1 MTLCLRFVLH
11 LLVELSKN
19 KNKELVLNST
29 VELAFYGDDFT
40 GSTDVL
46 ESLSLRG
53 KKTIL
58 LLRVPEGNDAVN
70 FSDYDC
76 VGVAGISRSKDPAW
90 MRAELPKVY
99 RFLNSFDPKYI
110 HYKVCST
117 FDSNFHKGNLAVA
130 TQVGI
135 DVLSPSWTS
144 IVVGTPKI
152 KRYVCFGELFADS
165 KGETYR
171 IDRHPVMSCHP
182 ATPMTEA
189 NLVKHMHQLGEVDCA
204 SVNLSMYSDDSAATK
219 LQQFIAENKVVIF
232 DSVDY
237 SSQAKVGALIN
248 EHCQEGL
255 HFSVSSSG
263 FEDAVYSQNK
273 LVENINITP
282 KSRILALSG
291 SCSSITSSQ
300 IDYALSHGFIP
311 VELDIARLLM
321 LESRSQYLDEIVQTC
336 IDLLSSN
343 KSPLVYSALGPQ
355 KSGSTTT
362 SQDGDLHFDEMLG
375 SFLGAIALAVTKTGL
390 IERLAVAG
398 GDTSGYCI
406 QSLNLDA
413 LTFIAPLCP
422 GVPLCRAHAQDS
434 DIDGVEVALKG
445 GQMGSEDF
453 FVRLCSGGE

>member
-1 MTLCLRFVLH
+1 M
-11 LLVELSKN
+11 
-19 KNKELVLNST
+19 NST

-58 LLRVPEGNDAVN
+58 LLRVAEGNDAVN

-117 FDSNFHKGNLAVA
+117 FDSNLHKGNLAVA

-135 DVLSPSWTS
+135 DVLSPRWTS

-171 IDRHPVMSCHP
+171 IDRHPIMSCHP

-204 SVNLSMYSDDSAATK
+204 SVNISMYSDDSAATK
-219 LQQFIAENKVVIF
+219 LQQFIAEDKVVVF
-232 DSVDY
+232 DSVDH
-237 SSQAKVGALIN
+237 SSQAKVGVLIN
-248 EHCQEGL
+248 EHCQDGL

-263 FEDAVYSQNK
+263 FEDALYSQNK

-311 VELDIARLLM
+311 VELDIARLLI
-321 LESRSQYLDEIVQTC
+321 LENRSQYLDEIVQTC
-336 IDLLSSN
+336 IDLLRGN

-355 KSGSTTT
+355 KSGSTIT
-362 SQDGDLHFDEMLG
+362 SREGDLHFDEMLG

-434 DIDGVEVALKG
+434 DIDGLEVALKG

-453 FVRLCSGGE
+453 FFRLCSGGE

>member
-1 MTLCLRFVLH
+1 MYASRVIIY
-11 LLVELSKN
+11 KN
-19 KNKELVLNST
+19 NKKELVLNSA

-58 LLRVPEGNDAVN
+58 LLRMPEKNNAIS
-70 FSDYDC
+70 FSDYSC
-76 VGVAGISRSKDPAW
+76 IGVAGISRSKDPVW
-90 MRAELPKVY
+90 MKAELPKVY
-99 RFLNSFDPKYI
+99 QFLNSFGPKYI

-117 FDSNFHKGNLAVA
+117 FDSNLHKGNLAVA
-130 TQVGI
+130 TQIGI

-152 KRYVCFGELFADS
+152 KRYVCFGELFADL

-171 IDRHPVMSCHP
+171 IDRHPVMSSHP

-232 DSVDY
+232 DSVDH
-237 SSQAKVGALIN
+237 SSQSKVGALIN

-291 SCSSITSSQ
+291 SCSSVTSSQ

-311 VELDIARLLM
+311 VELDIARLLIF
-321 LESRSQYLDEIVQTC
+321 ESRSQYLDEIVQTC

-355 KSGSTTT
+355 KSS
-362 SQDGDLHFDEMLG
+362 SMISFQDGDLHFDEMLG

-413 LTFIAPLCP
+413 LTFVAPLCP

-434 DIDGVEVALKG
+434 DIDGLEIALKG
-445 GQMGSEDF
+445 GQMGSEGF